1 VSPVAELV
9 RTHLGGRN
17 LVAGLVVGAYLVPQ
31 AMAYGELAGVG
42 ASAGLT
48 VALIPLILYPLLG
61 RSRWLSL
68 GPESAVALMAAATVA
83 PVAASSGIG
92 VPLLLGVTSVLT
104 GTILLAARLFK
115 AGFVTDLLSKPVLI
129 GYLTG
134 VAVVMVLSQVSRVL
148 GDDVDATTVVTLVQD
163 LADGVDADAWSVVVG
178 LGTLGIILGFHRWA
192 PRVPGTLVAI
202 ALGIVAGF
210 VLPVETI
217 GDFSLVLPSFEVEPI
232 PLDVLGQL
240 LLVAGAIAVVAYTDV
255 IVVARAFAGNER
267 VDPNREL
274 VALGATDV
282 VGGFFGG
289 YPISASSS
297 RTAIARMNGATS
309 RYYSWVVA
317 AVLLVAGLTLAPLL
331 SRLPEATLGGIILY
345 AAWTLVD
352 VTAWRSL
359 RRLRLGEVVV
369 AATCAVGVVVL
380 GILPGIA
387 IAIGLSIAELLLRLS
402 RPHEGVLG
410 FVPGLAGMHDVD
422 DYPDAEQIPGLVVY
436 RYDSPLFFANS
447 NDFYSQCIE
456 ASQAPGCRWF
466 LLNVEANVEVDS
478 TGLDALVALHDEL
491 ASRGITLAL
500 ARVKNDLMVP
510 MRRYGVARLIGEDN
524 MYATLPTA
532 VAAYREWAAANP
544 TPAAPPP
551 GPEQV
556 PLARAA
562 ASSTLKALRL
572 NRFARVVNA
581 ERDDAHRRRRSGDA
595 DHPAP
600 PRPSP
605 ERDDGHP

>member
-1 VSPVAELV
+1 
-9 RTHLGGRN
+9 
-17 LVAGLVVGAYLVPQ
+17 
-31 AMAYGELAGVG
+31 
-42 ASAGLT
+42 
-48 VALIPLILYPLLG
+48 
-61 RSRWLSL
+61 
-68 GPESAVALMAAATVA
+68 
-83 PVAASSGIG
+83 
-92 VPLLLGVTSVLT
+92 
-104 GTILLAARLFK
+104 
-115 AGFVTDLLSKPVLI
+115 
-129 GYLTG
+129 
-134 VAVVMVLSQVSRVL
+134 
-148 GDDVDATTVVTLVQD
+148 
-163 LADGVDADAWSVVVG
+163 
-178 LGTLGIILGFHRWA
+178 
-192 PRVPGTLVAI
+192 
-202 ALGIVAGF
+202 VAGF

-217 GDFSLVLPSFEVEPI
+217 GDFSLVLPSFELEPI
-232 PLDVLGQL
+232 PLDVVGQL

-274 VALGATDV
+274 VALGTTDV

-352 VTAWRSL
+352 VAAWRSL

-447 NDFYSQCIE
+447 NDFYSQCVE
-456 ASQAPGCRWF
+456 ASQRPGCRWF
-466 LLNVEANVEVDS
+466 VLNVEANVEVDS

-491 ASRGITLAL
+491 AARGITLAL

-510 MRRYGVARLIGEDN
+510 MRRYGVARVIGEEN

-532 VAAYREWAAANP
+532 VAAFREWAAVNP
-544 TPAAPPP
+544 PPMPPPP

-556 PLARAA
+556 PLGRAA

-572 NRFARVVNA
+572 NRFARVVNLD
-581 ERDDAHRRRRSGDA
+581 RDDAHRRRRSGTA
-595 DHPAP
+595 DG
-600 PRPSP
+600 S
-605 ERDDGHP
+605 

>member
-1 VSPVAELV
+1 VSALLDLV

-17 LVAGLVVGAYLVPQ
+17 LVAGVVVGAYLVPQ

-42 ASAGLT
+42 PSAGLT

-68 GPESAVALMAAATVA
+68 GPESAVALMAAATVG

-92 VPLLLGVTSVLT
+92 VPLLLGITSVLT
-104 GTILLAARLFK
+104 GTILLAARLAK

-134 VAVVMVLSQVSRVL
+134 VAVVMVLSQVSRVT
-148 GDDVDATTVVTLVQD
+148 GDEVDATTVVTLARD
-163 LADGVDADAWSVVVG
+163 LLDGVDANGWSV
-178 LGTLGIILGFHRWA
+178 LISIGTLVLILVFHRWA

-217 GDFSLVLPSFEVEPI
+217 GDFTLMLPSFELEPV
-232 PLDVLGQL
+232 PLEVVGQL
-240 LLVAGAIAVVAYTDV
+240 LIVAGAIAVVAYTDV
-255 IVVARAFAGNER
+255 IVVARAFAGGDR

-282 VGGFFGG
+282 VGGLFGG

-297 RTAIARMNGATS
+297 RTAIARMNEATS
-309 RYYSWVVA
+309 RFYSWVVA
-317 AVLLVAGLTLAPLL
+317 IVLVVAGLTLAPLL
-331 SRLPEATLGGIILY
+331 SKLPQATLGGIILY

-352 VTAWRSL
+352 IQAWRSL
-359 RRLRLGEVVV
+359 RRLRVGEVVV

-387 IAIGLSIAELLLRLS
+387 LAIGLSIAELLVRMS

-422 DYPDAEQIPGLVVY
+422 DYPDAEQVPGLVVY
-436 RYDSPLFFANS
+436 RYDAPLFFANS
-447 NDFYSQCIE
+447 NDFYSQCM
-456 ASQAPGCRWF
+456 QAARTPGCRWF
-466 LLNVEANVEVDS
+466 VLNVEANVEVDS
-478 TGLDALVALHDEL
+478 TGLDALVALHGEL
-491 ASRGITLAL
+491 AAMGIRLAL

-510 MRRYGVARLIGEDN
+510 MRRYGAADVVGEEN

-532 VAAYREWAAANP
+532 VAAYRAWAAENP
-544 TPAAPPP
+544 VAAAPVRPDPP
-551 GPEQV
+551 APIE
-556 PLARAA
+556 RAA
-562 ASSTLKALRL
+562 ASSTLRALGL
-572 NRFARVVNA
+572 HRFAQVVNA
-581 ERDDAHRRRRSGDA
+581 DRDAAHGRRRRESAEG
-595 DHPAP
+595 
-600 PRPSP
+600 R
-605 ERDDGHP
+605 

>member
-1 VSPVAELV
+1 MNPVIDLV

-17 LVAGLVVGAYLVPQ
+17 LVAGVVVGAYLVPQ

-68 GPESAVALMAAATVA
+68 GPESAVALMAAATVG
-83 PVAASSGIG
+83 PVAATTGIA
-92 VPLLLGVTSVLT
+92 VPLLLGITSVMT
-104 GTILLAARLFK
+104 GAILLAARLAK

-134 VAVVMVLSQVSRVL
+134 VAVVMVLSQVGRVV
-148 GDDVDATTVVTLVQD
+148 GDDVDASTVITLVQD
-163 LADGVDADAWSVVVG
+163 IVDGVTVDLWSVFVG
-178 LGTLGIILGFHRWA
+178 LGTLAVILGFHRWA
-192 PRVPGTLVAI
+192 PAVPGTLVAI
-202 ALGIVAGF
+202 ALGVAAGF
-210 VLPVETI
+210 VLPVATI
-217 GDFSLVLPSFEVEPI
+217 GDFELVLPSFELEPV
-232 PLDVLGQL
+232 PVAVVGQL

-282 VGGFFGG
+282 VGGAFGG

-317 AVLLVAGLTLAPLL
+317 AVVVVAGLTLAPLL

-352 VTAWRSL
+352 VDAWRSL
-359 RRLRLGEVVV
+359 RRLRVGEVAV
-369 AATCAVGVVVL
+369 ATACAVGVVTL

-387 IAIGLSIAELLLRLS
+387 LAIGLSIAELLLRLS

-422 DYPDAEQIPGLVVY
+422 DYPDAEQVPGLVVY

-447 NDFYSQCIE
+447 NDFYSQCVE
-456 ASQAPGCRWF
+456 AAQAPGCRWF
-466 LLNVEANVEVDS
+466 VLNVEANVEVDS

-500 ARVKNDLMVP
+500 ARVKNDLMTP
-510 MRRYGVARLIGEDN
+510 MSSYGVAELIGAEN

-532 VAAYREWAAANP
+532 VAAYRDWAAANP
-544 TPAAPPP
+544 PPAPTPPAPEP
-551 GPEQV
+551 V
-556 PLARAA
+556 PLGRAA
-562 ASSTLKALRL
+562 ASSTLKALGL
-572 NRFARVVNA
+572 NRFARVVNIQ
-581 ERDDAHRRRRSGDA
+581 RDAAHLRRRGEQEDR
-595 DHPAP
+595 
-600 PRPSP
+600 R
-605 ERDDGHP
+605 

>member
-68 GPESAVALMAAATVA
+68 GPESAVALMAAATVG

-92 VPLLLGVTSVLT
+92 VPLLLGVTSILT

-134 VAVVMVLSQVSRVL
+134 VAVVMVLSQVGRVV
-148 GDDVDATTVVTLVQD
+148 GDDVDATTVVTLLQD
-163 LADGVDADAWSVVVG
+163 LADGVDADGWSVVVG
-178 LGTLGIILGFHRWA
+178 LGTLGVILGFHRWA

-202 ALGIVAGF
+202 GLGIVAGF

-217 GDFSLVLPSFEVEPI
+217 GDFSLVLPSVELEAI
-232 PLDVLGQL
+232 PVQVVGQL

-274 VALGATDV
+274 VALGTTDV
-282 VGGFFGG
+282 VGGIFGG

-317 AVLLVAGLTLAPLL
+317 VVVVVAGLTLAPLL

-352 VTAWRSL
+352 VAAWRSL

-466 LLNVEANVEVDS
+466 VLNVEANVEVDS

-491 ASRGITLAL
+491 SARGITLAL

-510 MRRYGVARLIGEDN
+510 MRRYGVAQVIGEER

-532 VAAYREWAAANP
+532 VTAYREWAAANP
-544 TPAAPPP
+544 PPIPAPPA
-551 GPEQV
+551 PEQV
-556 PLARAA
+556 PLGRAA

-572 NRFARVVNA
+572 NRFARVVNTD
-581 ERDDAHRRRRSGDA
+581 RDDAHRRRRGDGEGG
-595 DHPAP
+595 P
-600 PRPSP
+600 
-605 ERDDGHP
+605 